1 MKMARKKSIL
11 LCAVLALVFWAAA
24 ICMSN
29 TSASA
34 EESLDF
40 QGVTLEMKSGAS
52 VKINDTTAAD
62 RNGIRFAVQFSE
74 EEKSIMDGFDSVS
87 YGIVV
92 APADYLIE
100 GKEFTEENLFGANAI
115 YGWAERQ
122 SDGSYGEYTGDKV
135 QIINMYDLP
144 PVYSEEDG
152 AYMVYGSVVN
162 ILDVNLARS
171 YVGLGYAKCEKDG
184 VTDYLMAD
192 YAGHDISN
200 NTRSIYQVSV
210 SYINDATIVGQE
222 EEKAWAQTNYVD
234 KVQNAV
240 VSFADEKGT
249 APEEV
254 KAQIGSA
261 IVLPQ
266 AEANEDFVFMGWN
279 DGEKTYKAG
288 GYYVVREDKTLT
300 AVWATSVN
308 QANFEEVLA
317 NAEVP
322 VLNDYYVLTEDIN
335 VVLPMLNTWNSADV
349 CLLESQSSAVSP
361 RSYIGKIAGTLDGN
375 GHSITVEYNIV
386 SGTGWQS
393 FISVI
398 SGTVKNVT
406 FNISAKLGNQT
417 GLFALSLFSTGEI
430 ENCTINGT
438 VKDSG
443 DASGSGTTSLFRR
456 AGGTLRNTVIN
467 LDLTDCAYDDFHAIT
482 YDKNYMGSTE
492 TGTTP
497 VCENVLVLSNR
508 AGQKIFASKTSHTG
522 VKTVI
527 VSAAAETNGVAVTL
541 SGSAAANVEW
551 SHNGGE
557 NFVATIEGNTY
568 KVVGQEEIIVD
579 TQIIV
584 QATLTVDGKVY
595 TVNVPYMITGQVIEV
610 TNANFETLFN
620 KPVVRGS
627 YKLTENIVLTSASLA
642 EKEVLANGGHNLN
655 EGTSTINP
663 VAYIG
668 EFMGVLDGSNG
679 EDQFS
684 ITYSTTTTS
693 QWCGFIGILS
703 GTIKNVTINAT
714 ASMNTQG
721 AAFVS
726 TLYSTGVI
734 ENCTLNIEVTSSGSD
749 CATIRRLNGTV
760 TNTTIDVTATQTS
773 FYALSMEK
781 SAGTPSLTNVIVNVD
796 SADQNVVASYG
807 NIPMD
812 GVTVNIKE
820 V

>member
-249 APEEV
+249 APENVET
-254 KAQIGSA
+254 QIGSA
-261 IVLPQ
+261 IELPQ
-266 AEANEDFVFMGWN
+266 AEADTDFVFMGWN

-288 GYYVVREDKTLT
+288 SYYVVRGNKTLT

-308 QANFEEVLA
+308 QTNFENVLA
-317 NAEVP
+317 NSAVP

-335 VVLPMLNTWNSADV
+335 LVLPELKTWNSADV
-349 CLLESQSSAVSP
+349 CLLESQSSTVTP

-375 GHSITVEYNIV
+375 GHSITVEYDIV

-398 SGTVKNVT
+398 SGTVKNIT

-417 GLFALSLFSTGEI
+417 GLLALSLFSTGEI

-443 DASGSGTTSLFRR
+443 DASGSGMTSLFRR

-508 AGQKIFASKTSHTG
+508 AGQKIFASKTS
-522 VKTVI
+522 
-527 VSAAAETNGVAVTL
+527 
-541 SGSAAANVEW
+541 
-551 SHNGGE
+551 
-557 NFVATIEGNTY
+557 IEGNTY
-568 KVVGQEEIIVD
+568 KVVGQGEIIVD